1 MLVLRCR
8 EDPAHGAMVLEPL
21 FLCPLKRD
29 EPRPG
34 EIAYHI
40 ARSLNLELA
49 PSLSRAEGKPALL
62 ACARRK
68 PSSRPS
74 DSSPDH
80 PCRFDPGLQNTAPM
94 APPEHGPVFVLIHS
108 PLVGPTTW
116 SPLADELER
125 RGREAV
131 VPSLLGVADAPS
143 PQWRHVPEA
152 VRAATAGAGGPAVL
166 VGHSGGGL
174 LLPVIAEALRG
185 EVDALVFVD
194 SFLPPVGGSL
204 QLALPGFMDQ
214 LRALA
219 CAAVLPP
226 WSSWFD
232 EGAMRELVPD
242 ESLRAA
248 LEAEMPRLPLSYF
261 EASVPLPDGWD
272 ARRCAYLK
280 FTAETYGPS
289 AAEARDRGWQVAEV
303 QGVRHLAMATHPV
316 AVADALLDLQR
327 TLSHRPRR

>member
-1 MLVLRCR
+1 MGFEPDLLNGRPCDLSGCAASTDPSVSFRPLRPLHTIPRGGYMRSIALDVHRDFC
-8 EDPAHGAMVLEPL
+8 EVAIKDGAEVRSAGRIKTTPEELGL
-21 FLCPLKRD
+21 F
-29 EPRPG
+29 
-34 EIAYHI
+34 
-40 ARSLNLELA
+40 
-49 PSLSRAEGKPALL
+49 
-62 ACARRK
+62 
-68 PSSRPS
+68 
-74 DSSPDH
+74 
-80 PCRFDPGLQNTAPM
+80 QNTAPM
-94 APPEHGPVFVLIHS
+94 VSPEHGTVFVLIHS

-116 SPLADELER
+116 SPLTDELGR
-125 RGREAV
+125 RGCQAV
-131 VPSLLGVADAPS
+131 APSLLGVADAPS
-143 PQWRHVPEA
+143 PQWRHAPEA
-152 VRAATAGAGGPAVL
+152 VRAATARAGSPAVL

-174 LLPVIAEALRG
+174 LLPVIADALPG

-194 SFLPPVGGSL
+194 SLLPPAGGSL
-204 QLALPGFMDQ
+204 PLAGPGLMDQ

-219 CAAVLPP
+219 SGGVLPP

-232 EGAMRELVPD
+232 EGAIRELVPD

-272 ARRCAYLK
+272 ARRCAYLL
-280 FTAETYGPS
+280 FTAETYGAS

-327 TLSHRPRR
+327 MLSDRPRR